1 MINPADRFGFIIALI
16 IAIVVWIAG
25 IFGIV
30 LLGRRRGAEARSA
43 LTILGMVAL
52 GLLTL
57 GSGIT
62 ALVIGAVLLSN
73 NR

>member
-1 MINPADRFGFIIALI
+1 MINPADRFGFVVALVIA
-16 IAIVVWIAG
+16 VVVMLAG
-25 IFGIV
+25 VLGIV

-43 LTILGMVAL
+43 LTILGMVVL

-57 GSGIT
+57 GGALT
-62 ALVIGAVLLSN
+62 AFVIGVVLLSN

>member
-1 MINPADRFGFIIALI
+1 MINPADRFGFIIALVL
-16 IAIVVWIAG
+16 AVVVLIAG
-25 IFGIV
+25 VFGIV

-57 GSGIT
+57 GAAIT
-62 ALVIGAVLLSN
+62 ALVLGAVLLSN